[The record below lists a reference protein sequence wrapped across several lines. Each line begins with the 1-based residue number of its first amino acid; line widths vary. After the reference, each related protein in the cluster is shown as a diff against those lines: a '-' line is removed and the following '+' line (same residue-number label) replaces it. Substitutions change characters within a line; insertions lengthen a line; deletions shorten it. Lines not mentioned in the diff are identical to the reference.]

1 MTQPLNLTKQLN
13 KITHLVIESV
23 DRGIASWKALGNF
36 LSLKFPNL
44 EIFEM
49 DQNYSYNRKF
59 TDEEY
64 IIDFKYFL
72 QKMHYVK
79 KMFISDIQS
88 GFL

>member
-1 MTQPLNLTKQLN
+1 
-13 KITHLVIESV
+13 
-23 DRGIASWKALGNF
+23 
-36 LSLKFPNL
+36 
-44 EIFEM
+44 M

-88 GFL
+88 GFLQILTNDDIFPFIQEHGIFIIGCNKAKCKLHRPERKMRQKLLKDIL